1 MPKLLLLSLA
11 LWASCSPGN
20 TGTDLVS
27 LSQPRVRCHASRY
40 PVAVDCSW
48 TPLQTPNS
56 TFIATY
62 RLGVATQQQSQPCL
76 QRTPQASRCTI
87 PHVHLFSTVPY
98 LLNVTAVHPGGTSS
112 SLLAFV
118 AERII
123 KPDPPDGVRLR
134 TEGQRLRVLWQPPAS
149 WPFPEVFSLKYRLRY
164 RRRGASHFRQ
174 VGPIEATTF
183 TLRTARPQAKY
194 CVQVSAQDLTDYG
207 KPSDWSF
214 PGRVEGAAPQSP
226 EDWIGSVR
234 P

>member
-1 MPKLLLLSLA
+1 MSKLLLLSLV

-20 TGTDLVS
+20 TEAALVA

-56 TFIATY
+56 TRAVTFIATY
-62 RLGVATQQQSQPCL
+62 RLGMATQQQSQSCL
-76 QRTPQASRCTI
+76 QRTPQASQCTI

-98 LLNVTAVHPGGTSS
+98 MLNVTAVHPGGTSS

-123 KPDPPDGVRLR
+123 KPDPPEGVRLR
-134 TEGQRLRVLWQPPAS
+134 TEGRRLQVLWHPPAS
-149 WPFPEVFSLKYRLRY
+149 WPFPEIFSLKYRLRY

-183 TLRTARPQAKY
+183 TLRNAKPQAKY
-194 CVQVSAQDLTDYG
+194 CIQVSAQDLTDYG

-214 PGRVEGAAPQSP
+214 PGQVERAPQQP
-226 EDWIGSVR
+226 
-234 P
+234 

>member
-1 MPKLLLLSLA
+1 MSRRLLLSLA

-20 TGTDLVS
+20 AETAA

-48 TPLQTPNS
+48 TPLRAPNS
-56 TFIATY
+56 TRPTFFIATY
-62 RLGVATQQQSQPCL
+62 RLGVATQQQSKPCL
-76 QRTPQASRCTI
+76 QSTPEATWCTI

-98 LLNVTAVHPGGTSS
+98 VLNVTALHPSGASS

-123 KPDPPDGVRLR
+123 KPDPPEGVRLR
-134 TEGQRLRVLWQPPAS
+134 AAGQLLQVLWHPPAS
-149 WPFPEVFSLKYRLRY
+149 WPFPNIFSLKYRVRY
-164 RRRGASHFRQ
+164 RRHGASHFRQ

-183 TLRTARPQAKY
+183 TFRAAKSNAKY

-207 KPSDWSF
+207 KPSDWSL
-214 PGRVEGAAPQSP
+214 PGQAEGTPQKSLKR
-226 EDWIGSVR
+226 D
-234 P
+234 